1 MAGDTTRTLSDDEIV
16 TVGTAG
22 DTLGRAVSDTDGGD
36 DSDGTDS
43 DDADGTDVD
52 TDDTDA

>member
-16 TVGTAG
+16 TVGTA
-22 DTLGRAVSDTDGGD
+22 DETLSRAVADTDGTD
-36 DSDGTDS
+36 DSDGTDIA
-43 DDADGTDVD
+43 DADGTDVD